1 MSGETK
7 TTDKE
12 IAARGEVWVS
22 EDYTL
27 EEAVKNVDKDAR
39 LTTIIVGAG
48 THQIAGDFLMISSA
62 MNIVG
67 DPSVPLAEIVIKGGI
82 RIKEG
87 IQGNCHL
94 QHLALCEAKRSGIK
108 GESSFTMEDVL
119 VEQSKYDGVVA
130 KGTGVVGRC
139 TNVEV
144 CQCGGSGVY
153 ALLGASITLIG
164 KTTVYNN
171 CTNLGSSYG
180 FSYGL
185 KVSDVST
192 IQMVSLTKEIV
203 SFNNGGG
210 RKDRKCDW
218 GVSGGAIDQIKTIT
232 TAEFTAVLEQ
242 QAAVQVP
249 EDCKTLKEAVE
260 RVHGDDSLTTIL
272 VGEGVH
278 QVDGNYLEI
287 SSAMRIVGR
296 PGVPKEK
303 IVVVGGIQF
312 NKGIGMCH
320 LQHLTLRQAKG
331 SGVFGSSS
339 FTMEDVLVEQCKYQG
354 VFVNGTVVGRCT
366 NVEVRQCELSGMLAY
381 RGASITLIGAKTTVH
396 NNCTKGDSDRYGLHV
411 GGNSTIQLVYP
422 LTKEGV
428 SVGNVGG
435 GDYGAGGDAD
445 INQIKTITTAEFTA
459 VLEQQATVRVPGDWS
474 TLKEAVERV
483 HKDARLTTI
492 IVGRGEHQI
501 DGDFLQ
507 ISSAMNIVG
516 DPGVSRAKIVIN
528 GGIFFNKGIGMCH
541 LQHLTLRQ
549 AKYSGVFGESSFTM
563 EDVVVEQC
571 GYSGVFAS
579 GTVVGRFTN
588 VEVRNCGT
596 SGVCAFNGAS
606 ITLIGEKTSVDKN
619 SAKRGRGDYGL
630 QVSGASSTIYLVYPL
645 TKKVSDDNGGGRN
658 WGATG
663 GANID
668 NIRTAVRV
676 PEDCKTLK
684 EAVHTVNIAYEV
696 SQSTLIRCD
705 ESITTIIVGKGE
717 HKPDGYLVIRSAMRI
732 VGDPGVSR
740 DEIVI
745 KGGIGINKGIGMCD
759 LQHLTLRGDGVIAR
773 SSFRMEDVLV
783 EHCVGYGVGASGL
796 GVYGFLDNVEVYKC
810 ELSGVFADVGAS
822 ITLMGPKT
830 KVHLNCTKDLMSEYG
845 LKVSRSSLSTIQ
857 LVAPLTKEVSYDNV
871 GGGNLGAE
879 GGAEGI
885 RATTDQI
892 KTITIKQLAVLE
904 QQAAKGESKEESK
917 EESKGGSK
925 VKSKGNNKLRF
936 F

>member
-7 TTDKE
+7 NTTDNE
-12 IAARGEVWVS
+12 IAARGVRVP
-22 EDYTL
+22 DYTL
-27 EEAVKNVDKDAR
+27 EEAVKKVHKDAR

-48 THQIAGDFLMISSA
+48 THQIAGDFLRIFSA

-82 RIKEG
+82 LIMEG

-180 FSYGL
+180 L

-203 SFNNGGG
+203 SFNNGKS
-210 RKDRKCDW
+210 RKDRKWDW
-218 GVSGGAIDQIKTIT
+218 GASGGAIDGIKTIT

-249 EDCKTLKEAVE
+249 EDCTLKEAVE

-272 VGEGVH
+272 VGEGKH

-296 PGVPKEK
+296 PGVSKEK
-303 IVVVGGIQF
+303 IVVVGGIEIVA
-312 NKGIGMCH
+312 GIGMCH

-396 NNCTKGDSDRYGLHV
+396 DNCTKGDSDRYGLHV

-492 IVGRGEHQI
+492 IVGRGEHRI
-501 DGDFLQ
+501 DGDYLE
-507 ISSAMNIVG
+507 ILSAMNIVG
-516 DPGVSRAKIVIN
+516 DPRVPRAEIVIL
-528 GGIFFNKGIGMCH
+528 GGILFKYGIQGNCH
-541 LQHLTLRQ
+541 LQHLTLHQ
-549 AKYSGVFGESSFTM
+549 AKGNGVWGQSSFTM
-563 EDVVVEQC
+563 EDVLVEEC
-571 GYSGVFAS
+571 GYSGVRADS
-579 GTVVGRFTN
+579 TGGVGRCTN
-588 VEVRNCGT
+588 VEVRQC
-596 SGVCAFNGAS
+596 
-606 ITLIGEKTSVDKN
+606 
-619 SAKRGRGDYGL
+619 
-630 QVSGASSTIYLVYPL
+630 
-645 TKKVSDDNGGGRN
+645 
-658 WGATG
+658 
-663 GANID
+663 
-668 NIRTAVRV
+668 
-676 PEDCKTLK
+676 
-684 EAVHTVNIAYEV
+684 
-696 SQSTLIRCD
+696 
-705 ESITTIIVGKGE
+705 
-717 HKPDGYLVIRSAMRI
+717 
-732 VGDPGVSR
+732 
-740 DEIVI
+740 
-745 KGGIGINKGIGMCD
+745 
-759 LQHLTLRGDGVIAR
+759 
-773 SSFRMEDVLV
+773 
-783 EHCVGYGVGASGL
+783 GASG
-796 GVYGFLDNVEVYKC
+796 VKAQN
-810 ELSGVFADVGAS
+810 GAS
-822 ITLMGPKT
+822 ITLMGKKT
-830 KVHLNCTKDLMSEYG
+830 SVHHNCTKGGNNEYG
-845 LKVSRSSLSTIQ
+845 LKVYGASSTIQ
-857 LVAPLTKEVSYDNV
+857 LVFPLTKVIVSFNNNERRKDRKWDW
-871 GGGNLGAE
+871 GAEQGGN
-879 GGAEGI
+879 I
-885 RATTDQI
+885 NQI
-892 KTITIKQLAVLE
+892 KTIGAPQS
-904 QQAAKGESKEESK
+904 GETK
-917 EESKGGSK
+917 
-925 VKSKGNNKLRF
+925 NNQDNVNNVSRPLRF
-936 F
+936 